1 MGQTIK
7 YFINME
13 KTFLTFDECLAMAQD
28 FLTTKERDCFYL
40 FTALDDNFDREYYCY
55 NELSADDVAR
65 LRALKDHYGDA
76 FVRHLDE
83 VFSDPDIIHDFTG
96 GREILAIDLN
106 HLHYHYDLSLHELQ
120 PDGTVHTIHTSVAFS
135 DDEYARLI
143 AWHLY
148 DEHLVINT
156 LRYRDRKLYDSVLD
170 GADLYH
176 IDGDCLFVSNPY
188 LITLDE
194 ARADADLIVRH
205 HNIQRDGAYVG
216 IN

>member
-1 MGQTIK
+1 MK
-7 YFINME
+7 
-13 KTFLTFDECLAMAQD
+13 KKFLTFDECLAMAQD
-28 FLTTKERDCFYL
+28 FLTTKQRGCFYQ
-40 FTALDDNFDREYYCY
+40 FTALDDNFDREYCCCS
-55 NELSADDVAR
+55 ELSSDDVAR

-83 VFSDPDIIHDFTG
+83 VFSDPDLIHDFTG
-96 GREILAIDLN
+96 GGEILAIDLD
-106 HLHYHYDLSLHELQ
+106 HVYYYYSVSLHELQ
-120 PDGTVHTIHTSVAFS
+120 PDGTVHTVNTSVAFS
-135 DDEYARLI
+135 DDECARLI
-143 AWHLY
+143 AWHIY

-176 IDGDCLFVSNPY
+176 TDFDGDCLFVSNPY

-194 ARADADLIVRH
+194 ARADADLIVRQRG
-205 HNIQRDGAYVG
+205 IERDGAYVG

>member
-1 MGQTIK
+1 MKTQT
-7 YFINME
+7 
-13 KTFLTFDECLAMAQD
+13 LSFDECLILAQD
-28 FLTTKERDCFYL
+28 FLTTKQRNSFYR
-40 FTALDDNFDREYYCY
+40 FTALDDNFDREYCCY

-65 LRALKDHYGDA
+65 LRVLKDKYGDA

-96 GREILAIDLN
+96 GGEILAIDLD
-106 HLHYHYDLSLHELQ
+106 HVHYYYSVSLHELQ
-120 PDGTVHTIHTSVAFS
+120 PDGTVYTIHTSVAFS

-148 DEHLVINT
+148 DEHIVINT

-176 IDGDCLFVSNPY
+176 TDIDVDCLFVSNPY

-194 ARADADLIVRH
+194 ARADADLIVR
-205 HNIQRDGAYVG
+205 QRGIEHDGAYVG

>member
-1 MGQTIK
+1 MKKQTS
-7 YFINME
+7 
-13 KTFLTFDECLAMAQD
+13 TFDECLAMAQD
-28 FLTTKERDCFYL
+28 FLTTKQRNSFYR
-40 FTALDDNFDREYYCY
+40 FTALDDNFDREYCCY

-65 LRALKDHYGDA
+65 LRALKDHYGDS

-96 GREILAIDLN
+96 GGEILDIDLD
-106 HLHYHYDLSLHELQ
+106 HVHHYYGVSLHELQ

-135 DDEYARLI
+135 DDDYARLL

-156 LRYRDRKLYDSVLD
+156 LRYRDRKLYDTVLD

-176 IDGDCLFVSNPY
+176 TDIDGDCLFVSNPY

-194 ARADADLIVRH
+194 ARADADLIVRQ
-205 HNIQRDGAYVG
+205 HNIQSDGKG
-216 IN
+216 LLG

>member
-1 MGQTIK
+1 MKHQDLS
-7 YFINME
+7 FDQC
-13 KTFLTFDECLAMAQD
+13 LTLATE
-28 FLTTKERDCFYL
+28 FLTTKERSNFYQ
-40 FTALDDNFDREYYCY
+40 FTALDDNYGTEYLCY

-65 LRALKDHYGDA
+65 LRALKDHYGDD
-76 FVRHLDE
+76 FVSHLNE
-83 VFSDPDIIHDFTG
+83 IFSDPDLLHDFTG
-96 GREILAIDLN
+96 GGEILAIDLDN
-106 HLHYHYDLSLHELQ
+106 VHYHYGVSLHELQ
-120 PDGTVHTIHTSVAFS
+120 ADGTVHTIHTRVAFS
-135 DDEYARLI
+135 DDEYARLV

-148 DEHLVINT
+148 DEHLTVNT

-176 IDGDCLFVSNPY
+176 TDIDGDCLFVSNPY

-205 HNIQRDGAYVG
+205 HNIERTGAYVG

>member
-1 MGQTIK
+1 MK
-7 YFINME
+7 

-28 FLTTKERDCFYL
+28 FLTTKQRTSFYQ
-40 FTALDDNFDREYYCY
+40 FTALDDNFDREYCCY

-96 GREILAIDLN
+96 GGEILAIDLD
-106 HLHYHYDLSLHELQ
+106 HVHYYYSVSLHELQ
-120 PDGTVHTIHTSVAFS
+120 PDGTVYTIHTSVAFS

-176 IDGDCLFVSNPY
+176 TDIDCDCLFVSNPY

-194 ARADADLIVRH
+194 ARADADLIVR
-205 HNIQRDGAYVG
+205 QRGIEHDGAYVG

>member
-1 MGQTIK
+1 MKHQDLS
-7 YFINME
+7 FDQC
-13 KTFLTFDECLAMAQD
+13 LTLATE
-28 FLTTKERDCFYL
+28 FLTTKQRSNFYR

-65 LRALKDHYGDA
+65 LRALKDRYGDS

-83 VFSDPDIIHDFTG
+83 VFSDPDVIHDFTG
-96 GREILAIDLN
+96 GGEILAIDLD
-106 HLHYHYDLSLHELQ
+106 HVHYHYGLALHELQ
-120 PDGTVHTIHTSVAFS
+120 ADGTVHTIHTRVAFS
-135 DDEYARLI
+135 DDEYARLL

-170 GADLYH
+170 GADCYH
-176 IDGDCLFVSNPY
+176 TDIDGDCLFISNPY

-194 ARADADLIVRH
+194 ARADADLIVH
-205 HNIQRDGAYVG
+205 LHNIERTGAYVG